1 MAAMNGYAAMSRKRK
16 ADKAKPKSKRR
27 KMDDYETPEDNTAAL
42 CQLVKFAGPIL
53 EPASGSGRMSR
64 ALAEFTG
71 KKVTTADLKRGADF
85 MARKAPWPGDII
97 TNPPYRDNLPEG
109 FARNALRLA
118 SGRVALLVEQKWL
131 TGARRANGLFADFV
145 PEAVI
150 FLASRI
156 YFFEGSGKPIPSQF
170 FSHCWVVWPEA
181 KRRKKLKPGDTRA
194 YIVDQNG
201 AADILRLLGN

>member
-1 MAAMNGYAAMSRKRK
+1 VPVKNGYAAMV
-16 ADKAKPKSKRR
+16 AAKKDAPKSKAKRR

-53 EPASGSGRMSR
+53 EPASGSGRMAR

-71 KKVTTADLKRGADF
+71 KKVTTADMKRGADF
-85 MARKAPWPGDII
+85 TRRVAPWAGDIV
-97 TNPPYRDNLPEG
+97 TNPPYRDNLPET
-109 FARNALRLA
+109 FARNALKLA

-131 TGARRANGLFADFV
+131 TGAKRARGLFSEYV
-145 PEAVI
+145 PEAFV

-156 YFFEGSGKPIPSQF
+156 YFFEGGGKPIDSQF
-170 FSHCWVVWPEA
+170 FSHCWVVWPEK
-181 KRRKKLKPGDTRA
+181 KRRKKLKAGDTRA

-201 AADILRLLGN
+201 TAESIRAFG